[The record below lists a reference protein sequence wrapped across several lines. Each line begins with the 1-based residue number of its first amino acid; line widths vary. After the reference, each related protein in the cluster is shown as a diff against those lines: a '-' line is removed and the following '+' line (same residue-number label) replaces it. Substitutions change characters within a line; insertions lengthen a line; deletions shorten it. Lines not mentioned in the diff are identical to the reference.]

1 MQTTV
6 EKIDDSEFKLY
17 ANQALDLIEDE
28 LEHLFETSDFDVD
41 VERQGGNVLNI
52 QFPNHTVIVI
62 NLQTPLHE
70 LWLATKEGGF
80 HFRWAG
86 SKVKPKWQDTKTQE
100 DFFAVVAS
108 HITKQGGTPF
118 NLTGLG
124 Q

>member
-1 MQTTV
+1 MINST
-6 EKIDDSEFKLY
+6 
-17 ANQALDLIEDE
+17 
-28 LEHLFETSDFDVD
+28 FETIYYSN
-41 VERQGGNVLNI
+41 GNIMYAGNVLNI

-108 HITKQGGTPF
+108 HITKQGGIPF
-118 NLTGLG
+118 NLTGLA
-124 Q
+124 